1 MFALVQIIAGA
12 ALISSGIGGFVG
24 TQLISEGIGD
34 AIFALST
41 LKTGY
46 FNWSDY
52 GLHKAISV
60 ATSLT
65 CYGISTLFSKLKWF
79 NIPIPLSNN
88 TSLLKSVFKI
98 TLITCKNTAIK
109 FGVSMAAGYIIT
121 QYINKVTTK
130 IVGVASHLIKIH
142 FDNHEIIQ
150 TIEKML
156 KFFDIMQLKNI
167 IKENFQVI
175 LKDFSQTMNKLKQ
188 VFDTATHIFD
198 TCMTSMNLASIL
210 ASSVSNTVQ
219 AATTYF
225 KLTSLIDN
233 LNASLEKI
241 LNTKRKEDEITNNL
255 NKEET
260 RQFKADVAEQLKSD
274 ITLKCTEL
282 LNMHFIQPILSNAGK
297 SIVSNN
303 VKNIERICTDSTN
316 VNPYRDIWRN
326 GLKMH
331 NVTSIQRNANNL
343 MDTNISKKIVRD
355 VMYFSTNTS
364 ENLRLFRGFMDDM
377 ISCDQ
382 ISIECVRLML
392 QNKLGRNYK
401 FIVNKSGNEQY
412 FGSSYDTNVIII
424 ELSLINDYFENSR
437 NINTGNDSLYYAL
450 CDQDADIEHQITPEN
465 ISDSVKMIIN
475 GDDNM
480 KKSIKNYNEEFY
492 MEIDFCRD
500 QIFVPRLKNEYGS
513 YQELKRSLLSG
524 KEKEISIDHIPEK
537 STYTEVWIHKVNS
550 LIGQNFK

>member
-1 MFALVQIIAGA
+1 M
-12 ALISSGIGGFVG
+12 
-24 TQLISEGIGD
+24 ISEGIGD

-46 FNWSDY
+46 FDWSDY
-52 GLHKAISV
+52 GLHKAFSV
-60 ATSLT
+60 LTSLT
-65 CYGISTLFSKLKWF
+65 FYGISTLFSMPKWF
-79 NIPIPLSNN
+79 NVAKPDLNN
-88 TSLLKSVFKI
+88 KKILKSIFKI

-109 FGVSMAAGYIIT
+109 FGVSMAAGYIVT
-121 QYINKVTTK
+121 EYINKVTTQ
-130 IVGVASHLIKIH
+130 IVGVVSNLIKKH
-142 FDNHEIIQ
+142 FDTHKIIQ

-175 LKDFSQTMNKLKQ
+175 LKDFSQTMNNLKQ
-188 VFDTATHIFD
+188 FLDTVTHIFD
-198 TCMTSMNLASIL
+198 TNMTSMNLASIL
-210 ASSVSNTVQ
+210 ASSVSKTVQ
-219 AATTYF
+219 AATAYF

-233 LNASLEKI
+233 LNASLEKN
-241 LNTKRKEDEITNNL
+241 LKTKRKEDEITNNL
-255 NKEET
+255 NEEET
-260 RQFKADVAEQLKSD
+260 KQFKADVAEQLKSD

-282 LNMHFIQPILSNAGK
+282 LNMHFIQPILSNVGK

-303 VKNIERICTDSTN
+303 VKNIERIFNHSET
-316 VNPYRDIWRN
+316 VNPNRDIWRN

-331 NVTSIQRNANNL
+331 NVTSIQKNANNL
-343 MDTNISKKIVRD
+343 MDTNISKDIVRD
-355 VMYFSTNTS
+355 VMYSSTNTS
-364 ENLRLFRGFMDDM
+364 ENLRFFRGFMDDM

-392 QNKLGRNYK
+392 QNKLRRIFK
-401 FIVNKSGNEQY
+401 FIVNKSGNVHY
-412 FGSSYDTNVIII
+412 FGGSHDTNVIII

-450 CDQDADIEHQITPEN
+450 CDQYADIEHQITPEDIRN
-465 ISDSVKMIIN
+465 SVEMIIN

-480 KKSIKNYNEEFY
+480 KNSIKNYNEEFY

-500 QIFVPRLKNEYGS
+500 QIFVPRIKNEYGS
-513 YQELKRSLLSG
+513 YQELKRSLLSS
-524 KEKEISIDHIPEK
+524 KEKGISIDHIPEK
-537 STYTEVWIHKVNS
+537 STYTEVWIHKVNF